1 MFNTPLI
8 AAPMA
13 GGTTT
18 AALALAA
25 QGAGAFAFAAGGYK
39 TAEQLAAHIAPLR
52 ATGVDFGV
60 NLFVPRT
67 APLGA
72 ADAASLA
79 AYRTELLTTAARYGA
94 EVPLAAPEPNDPR
107 VQDYWDEKIAL
118 LLAYPVPVISF
129 TFGLAPAEVV
139 SRLHEVGTRVVA
151 SVTSVAEAV
160 AAVSTGVDALMVQH
174 ANAGGHTAAF
184 LAVGSRAAGGS
195 PAVAPPSEAHVT
207 LPQLLTEVR
216 SAVSLPL
223 VGAGGV
229 SGPSE
234 AKAALAAGAT
244 AVAIGTAL
252 IRTEESGA
260 RPLHKDALADPS
272 YTRTA
277 MTRAFTGK
285 PARALVNDFVR
296 DHTDT
301 APDAYPEVHFLTVPL
316 RAAAAAAQDP
326 GAVNLWAGTGW
337 KTAQAAPAATV
348 VREILREL

>member
-1 MFNTPLI
+1 MFDSPLI

-52 ATGVDFGV
+52 AAGVDFGV

-67 APLGA
+67 TPLSVGTA
-72 ADAASLA
+72 ERLA
-79 AYRTELLTTAARYGA
+79 AYRSELLATASRFGA
-94 EVPLAAPEPNDPR
+94 EVPLTAPPQEDQR

-118 LLAYPVPVISF
+118 LLTDSVPVVSF

-139 SRLHEVGTRVVA
+139 A
-151 SVTSVAEAV
+151 AV
-160 AAVSTGVDALMVQH
+160 ATGVDALMVQH

-184 LAVGSRAAGGS
+184 LPAGSTGGGQS
-195 PAVAPPSEAHVT
+195 AMNAT
-207 LPQLLTEVR
+207 LAELLSEVR
-216 SAVSLPL
+216 SAVSVPL

-229 SGPSE
+229 SGPTE

-272 YTRTA
+272 YTQTA

-296 DHTDT
+296 DHTAT
-301 APDAYPEVHFLTVPL
+301 APDAYPEVHFLTTPL

-326 GAVNLWAGTGW
+326 QALNLWAGTGW
-337 KTAQAAPAATV
+337 KSAQAIPAATV
-348 VREILREL
+348 VRQFLHEL

>member
-39 TAEQLAAHIAPLR
+39 TAEQLATHIAPLR
-52 ATGVDFGV
+52 ATGGDFGV

-67 APLGA
+67 TPLGVDEVA
-72 ADAASLA
+72 RLA
-79 AYRTELLTTAARYGA
+79 AYRVELLATAARYGA
-94 EVPLAAPEPNDPR
+94 EVPLAAPPQEDPR

-118 LLAYPVPVISF
+118 LLADPVPMVSF

-139 SRLHEVGTRVVA
+139 SRLHQAGTRVVA
-151 SVTSVAEAV
+151 SVTSADEAV
-160 AAVSTGVDALMVQH
+160 AAVATGVDALVVQH

-184 LAVGSRAAGGS
+184 LAAGG
-195 PAVAPPSEAHVT
+195 PSAENSRTGTHLT
-207 LPQLLTEVR
+207 LPQLLSEVR
-216 SAVSLPL
+216 SAVSVPL

-229 SGPSE
+229 SGPAE

-296 DHTDT
+296 DHTAT
-301 APDAYPEVHFLTVPL
+301 APDAYPEVHFLTAPL

-326 GAVNLWAGTGW
+326 RALNLWAGTGW
-337 KTAQAAPAATV
+337 KSAQAVPVAAV
-348 VREILREL
+348 VKEFLREL

>member
-1 MFNTPLI
+1 MFNSPLI

-18 AALALAA
+18 AALTLAA

-52 ATGVDFGV
+52 AAGVDFGV

-67 APLGA
+67 TPLSAGTA
-72 ADAASLA
+72 ERLA
-79 AYRTELLTTAARYGA
+79 AYRSELLATASRFGA
-94 EVPLAAPEPNDPR
+94 EVPLTAPPQEDQR

-118 LLAYPVPVISF
+118 LLTDSVPVVSF

-139 SRLHEVGTRVVA
+139 AQLHKAGTQVVA

-160 AAVSTGVDALMVQH
+160 AAVATGVDALMVQH

-184 LAVGSRAAGGS
+184 LPAESTGGGQS
-195 PAVAPPSEAHVT
+195 AMNAT
-207 LPQLLTEVR
+207 LAELLSEVR
-216 SAVSLPL
+216 SAVSVPL

-229 SGPSE
+229 SSPAE

-272 YTRTA
+272 YTQTV

-296 DHTDT
+296 DHTAT
-301 APDAYPEVHFLTVPL
+301 APDAYPEVHFLTAPL

-326 GAVNLWAGTGW
+326 QALNLWAGTGW
-337 KTAQAAPAATV
+337 KSAQAIPAATV
-348 VREILREL
+348 VRQFLHEL